1 MPTHLC
7 VTAETWHEND
17 SYLDTYAWICFKKA
31 DYKTALEYILK
42 AIEFTEGDLSAE
54 LYEHYGDILF
64 MNGDPKKALEQWKK
78 AYEQNPDSE
87 LLKRKV
93 MNKTYFYE

>member
-1 MPTHLC
+1 
-7 VTAETWHEND
+7 
-17 SYLDTYAWICFKKA
+17 
-31 DYKTALEYILK
+31 
-42 AIEFTEGDLSAE
+42 
-54 LYEHYGDILF
+54 